1 MDVTALLRAVAAFGL
16 PGSSIAAPA
25 WPLSEPVWSELQA
38 HVKWQRLTNLLAQA
52 VSSGVFP
59 ATEAQIKE
67 AIEADVPAL
76 TGVLRLEAQ
85 LLEVADIL
93 NGAGV
98 RFCVLKGPAVAH
110 LDYPDPAWR
119 CFGDLD
125 LLIPPDALD
134 DAIGLLTEL
143 GYTRRFP
150 QPRDGF
156 DRRFTKSVSLD
167 GPDGQQL
174 DLHRTLAAGGFGQRI
189 VVSMLWSA
197 PSSRLTLG
205 GREFAALGAEERF
218 LHACYHLVL
227 GNAPPRLVP
236 QRDVAEMLHNDSVA
250 GDRALII
257 ASAWR
262 GQAVVARAI
271 NTTVENLQL
280 STDTP
285 LVAWAREFQP
295 GRREQRELARATS
308 PRYSYAAQALDSIRA
323 IHGPRERLA
332 YVSALAFPRR
342 SYLRGRHPGAAA
354 RARHAVTGVLNA
366 RSTLKESRD

>member
-1 MDVTALLRAVAAFGL
+1 MNVTALLRAVAAFGL
-16 PGSSIAAPA
+16 PDSSVDAPA
-25 WPLSEPVWSELQA
+25 RPLSESAWEELLA
-38 HVKWQRLTNLLAQA
+38 HVRWQRLTNLLAHA
-52 VSSGVFP
+52 VSTGVFP
-59 ATEAQIKE
+59 ATEAQIAA
-67 AIEADVPAL
+67 AIDDDIPAL
-76 TGVLRLEAQ
+76 TGVLRLEAE
-85 LLEVADIL
+85 LLEVAGIL
-93 NGAGV
+93 DRAGV
-98 RFCVLKGPAVAH
+98 PFRVLKGPAVAH

-125 LLIPPDALD
+125 LLIPPAALD
-134 DAIGLLTEL
+134 DAIGLLSGL
-143 GYTRRFP
+143 GYARRFP

-174 DLHRTLAAGGFGQRI
+174 DLHRTLAAGGLGHRI
-189 VVSMLWSA
+189 IVSMLWSTL
-197 PSSRLTLG
+197 SSRFALG
-205 GREFAALGAEERF
+205 GRDFAALGAEERF

-236 QRDVAEMLHNDSVA
+236 QRDVAEMLHNNTVDA
-250 GDRALII
+250 DRVLVI

-262 GQAVVARAI
+262 GKAVVARAI
-271 NTTVENLQL
+271 TTTVDNLRL

-285 LVAWAREFQP
+285 LVAWAEEFNP

-308 PRYSYAAQALDSIRA
+308 PRYSYAAQAIDSVRA

-342 SYLRGRHPGAAA
+342 SYLRGRHSGPAA
-354 RARHAVTGVLNA
+354 RARHALSGVLNV